1 MPHLGSTVHLR
12 ALAAAA
18 LSTRPATTPRRTAPA
33 ERVVIVSA
41 SIGAGHDG
49 AAHELHRRLQAAGV
63 AVDRYDLLDLL
74 PARIGRA
81 VRAGYHR
88 MLVRA
93 PWIYQRVYD
102 STERAGGGGLLAG
115 ALLRT
120 AEDRM
125 LRALPADTGAVVS
138 TYPGASRVLGRLRL
152 AGRLDVPVFTYLTDF
167 SVHPLW
173 VADGV
178 DVHLA
183 AHAVPAA
190 QARALGAHDVRVG
203 GPVVDPRFRPAQA
216 AERTAARARFGLPAA
231 PLALLV
237 AGSWGVGPVR
247 QMALELRD
255 CGAAVPVVVCGRNE
269 TLARQLREDGI
280 EHAYGWVDDMPG
292 LMHAADV
299 LVQNAGGLTSLEA
312 FAAGLPVASYRC
324 IPGHGPANA
333 AALDEAG
340 VAAWIE
346 HPAELK
352 DILCDLID
360 GPRGLLQR
368 EAGLAL
374 FATPG
379 RGPADAI
386 ARACGARPP
395 LPAPLA
401 LARSAGGGAGARPA
415 VGSSV
420 VSATGADPAG
430 ALPAARG
437 AGPVAG
443 PSAGC
448 GAGARSAVGSSA
460 VLATGADPAGAAPA
474 VHGARAAAARPAAH
488 AAGPVAGPS
497 VGREAGVCA
506 PVAPSGVLRT
516 GVRAAVVPFGG
527 RGAGTRTAVE
537 SFVVEGPRSRPAL
550 RRLAAATAVAACAVW
565 VCAVGTAVATTDTG
579 KGVMHAIGR
588 SLDLDEPPHTGAHR
602 PEGHRS

>member
-18 LSTRPATTPRRTAPA
+18 LSTRSAAAPRRTAPA

-49 AAHELHRRLQAAGV
+49 AAHELHRRLRAAGV
-63 AVDRYDLLDLL
+63 TVDRYDLLDLL

-81 VRAGYHR
+81 VRDGYHR

-93 PWIYQRVYD
+93 PWVYQRVYN
-102 STERAGGGGLLAG
+102 STERAGGGGPLAR

-190 QARALGAHDVRVG
+190 QARALGAGDVRVG
-203 GPVVDPRFRPAQA
+203 GPVVDPRFRPARA
-216 AERTAARARFGLPAA
+216 AERGAARARFGLPATA

-247 QMALELRD
+247 QVALELRD
-255 CGAAVPVVVCGRNE
+255 CGAVVPVVVCGRNE
-269 TLARQLREDGI
+269 ALARELREDGI

-340 VAAWIE
+340 VAAWIQDA
-346 HPAELK
+346 AELK
-352 DILCDLID
+352 DVLCDLID

-374 FATPG
+374 FAAAG

-386 ARACGARPP
+386 ARACGARAP
-395 LPAPLA
+395 LPDPLA
-401 LARSAGGGAGARPA
+401 VAPSAAPGGGAGPSVAPSA
-415 VGSSV
+415 VRG
-420 VSATGADPAG
+420 TGAHPDTAP
-430 ALPAARG
+430 
-437 AGPVAG
+437 
-443 PSAGC
+443 
-448 GAGARSAVGSSA
+448 SA
-460 VLATGADPAGAAPA
+460 VL
-474 VHGARAAAARPAAH
+474 
-488 AAGPVAGPS
+488 
-497 VGREAGVCA
+497 
-506 PVAPSGVLRT
+506 
-516 GVRAAVVPFGG
+516 
-527 RGAGTRTAVE
+527 GTRT
-537 SFVVEGPRSRPAL
+537 RPAL
-550 RRLAAATAVAACAVW
+550 RRLAATAAAASTVW

-588 SLDLDEPPHTGAHR
+588 SLDLDDRPHSGTRH